1 MSGFCSSAEIDSRL
15 EVPVWRLRFG
25 DSRLGVLVWKFPFRC
40 SRLEIL
46 VWRFPFRGSRLE
58 VPVWRLPFRVPVRE
72 HRFCE
77 LLETVKGMQQ
87 CKSQYYVHESN
98 DFVDLAGT
106 YGNDFV
112 DFGDMYHVL
121 ATILLISMTCLAFW
135 PWSPRGIGGRMHGE
149 G

>member
-1 MSGFCSSAEIDSRL
+1 M
-15 EVPVWRLRFG
+15 
-25 DSRLGVLVWKFPFRC
+25 
-40 SRLEIL
+40 
-46 VWRFPFRGSRLE
+46 
-58 VPVWRLPFRVPVRE
+58 RE

-77 LLETVKGMQQ
+77 VLETVKGMQQ

-121 ATILLISMTCLAFW
+121 ATILLIFTTCLAFW
-135 PWSPRGIGGRMHGE
+135 PWSPRGIGGVTPRGGACPE
-149 G
+149 GFSGIVDAD

>member
-1 MSGFCSSAEIDSRL
+1 M
-15 EVPVWRLRFG
+15 
-25 DSRLGVLVWKFPFRC
+25 
-40 SRLEIL
+40 
-46 VWRFPFRGSRLE
+46 
-58 VPVWRLPFRVPVRE
+58 RE

-77 LLETVKGMQQ
+77 VRETVKGMQQ

-121 ATILLISMTCLAFW
+121 ATILLILLVCTTFW
-135 PWSPRGIGGRMHGE
+135 SWSPRGSGGVPHGGGPRPE